1 MSNTKVNYEELNPYI
16 PQNGNEENY
25 ALLTHFLMMQDGNLK
40 EEKRN
45 DLIQRFGF
53 EEDKL
58 HMAEEFYRR
67 KEIPFTAQ
75 QNTNFTF
82 IDLFAGIGGFRLAMQ
97 NCGGECVFSSEW
109 DDAAKQT
116 YFENYGEVPFGDIT
130 KSEIKNLIPKKFD
143 VLCAGFPCQPFSYSG
158 QKKGFADKAKGTLF
172 FDICEI
178 LKKHKPQAF
187 FLENVKGLV
196 SHEKGKTIET
206 IRNILQNELG
216 YDIHEEILCSLDF
229 GLPQKRERW
238 YCVGFKTPT
247 QFSFPKGEK
256 KIVTLRSIID
266 LNNHDPALAIPK
278 FEMDRIKY
286 HFDHADEIRV
296 KHDNSKYKP
305 DTKKGKYGVY
315 SFQKPDG
322 SLRFH
327 VGDPAKT
334 QIQEAFYSCLDSYAS
349 TIIANRTPKLWDI
362 GRKLSILEAK
372 RLQGFPDNF
381 KIPVSNVQGYKQLGN
396 SVSVPVLNEI
406 SKEIY
411 INLNLGDK

>member
-1 MSNTKVNYEELNPYI
+1 MPAF
-16 PQNGNEENY
+16 Q
-25 ALLTHFLMMQDGNLK
+25 
-40 EEKRN
+40 
-45 DLIQRFGF
+45 
-53 EEDKL
+53 
-58 HMAEEFYRR
+58 
-67 KEIPFTAQ
+67 
-75 QNTNFTF
+75 
-82 IDLFAGIGGFRLAMQ
+82 LFR
-97 NCGGECVFSSEW
+97 
-109 DDAAKQT
+109 T
-116 YFENYGEVPFGDIT
+116 
-130 KSEIKNLIPKKFD
+130 
-143 VLCAGFPCQPFSYSG
+143 
-158 QKKGFADKAKGTLF
+158 KKGFADKTKGTLF
-172 FDICEI
+172 FDICDI
-178 LKKHKPQAF
+178 LKRHKPQAF

-196 SHEKGKTIET
+196 SHENGKTIAT
-206 IRNILQNELG
+206 IRNILQNELK

-229 GLPQKRERW
+229 GLPQKRDRW
-238 YCVGFKTPT
+238 YCVGFKKPTP
-247 QFSFPKGEK
+247 FEFPKGEK

-286 HFDHADEIRV
+286 HFEHASEIRV

-362 GRKLSILEAK
+362 GRKLSILESV
-372 RLQGFPDNF
+372 RLQGFPDEF

-406 SKEIY
+406 TKEICK
-411 INLNLGDK
+411 ILRAEDK

>member
-1 MSNTKVNYEELNPYI
+1 MKDDTAKAKKKQELIEKFSFDESKLNEAEIFFKTK
-16 PQNGNEENY
+16 
-25 ALLTHFLMMQDGNLK
+25 K
-40 EEKRN
+40 
-45 DLIQRFGF
+45 
-53 EEDKL
+53 
-58 HMAEEFYRR
+58 
-67 KEIPFTAQ
+67 IPFTSKADSS
-75 QNTNFTF
+75 FTF
-82 IDLFAGIGGFRLAMQ
+82 VDLFAGIGGFRLAMQ
-97 NCGGECVFSSEW
+97 ANGGHCVFSSEW

-116 YFENYGEVPFGDIT
+116 YYENYGEVPFGDIT
-130 KSEIKNLIPKKFD
+130 KDETKALIPEHFD

-158 QKKGFADKAKGTLF
+158 QKLGFKDKTKGTLF

-178 LKKHKPQAF
+178 LKKHQPKVF

-196 SHEKGKTIET
+196 SHENGKTIDT
-206 IRNILQNELG
+206 IRSILVDELH
-216 YDIHEEILCSLDF
+216 YDIHEAILSSLDF

-238 YCVGFKTPT
+238 YCVGFMKQTD
-247 QFSFPKGEK
+247 FKFPSGEK
-256 KIVTLRSIID
+256 KITTLRSIVDI
-266 LNNHDPALAIPK
+266 NNNDPSLMLPK

-286 HFDHADEIRV
+286 HFEHASEIRV

-305 DTKKGKYGVY
+305 GTKKGKYGVF
-315 SFQKPDG
+315 SFQKSDG

-362 GRKLSILEAK
+362 GRKLSMLESV

-381 KIPVSNVQGYKQLGN
+381 KIPVSNAQGYKQLGN

-406 SKEIY
+406 TKKIVKTQKEQK
-411 INLNLGDK
+411 NV